1 MVGKGGGAPGCS
13 DPSLE
18 EESSGDYGE
27 KGGKLG
33 AQETALPPAGLLGTW
48 PVC

>member
-1 MVGKGGGAPGCS
+1 MVGKVGGVPGCS
-13 DPSLE
+13 GPSLG

-33 AQETALPPAGLLGTW
+33 AQETALPPAGLLRTW

>member
-33 AQETALPPAGLLGTW
+33 AQETALPPAGLPGTW